1 MAYLFIDVQHGLS
14 NRLRAMA
21 SAAVIAR
28 ASGRELVVVWRPDH
42 HCEARIGDLLDYDG
56 LVIEDSDPDILSRGA
71 ARVYNY
77 MEIEEGA
84 QFRAPVDPS
93 DIAGDVYIRSAYTLE
108 SPLRNDRDEAAFLRA
123 LRPCAAVLELVYG
136 VARPSDV
143 ALHVRM
149 ATGPAF
155 DHLSYE
161 SPANWPPERHQELIE
176 WRQKSDISR
185 FVARL
190 DRLLEERPVDSL
202 FVAADLPATYAAL
215 IERYGDRVRHL
226 PRTLYDRS
234 ARQLQYGLADVIL
247 LSAAPLFLASNWSS
261 FSDLAQRL
269 ARPGRRVERSG
280 LDF

>member
-56 LVIEDSDPDILSRGA
+56 LVIEDGDINALRDGSA
-71 ARVYNY
+71 EIFNY
-77 MEIEEGA
+77 MEIEDGSRHLAPINPLETAGDIYVRSA
-84 QFRAPVDPS
+84 YSLVSPLLVDRDEVQFLRRLRPCDAVLDLVNRVPHPS
-93 DIAGDVYIRSAYTLE
+93 DIAV
-108 SPLRNDRDEAAFLRA
+108 
-123 LRPCAAVLELVYG
+123 
-136 VARPSDV
+136 
-143 ALHVRM
+143 HVRM

-161 SPANWPPERHQELIE
+161 SPENWPAERHQELIA
-176 WRQKSDISR
+176 WRKKSDVSR

-190 DRLLEERPVDSL
+190 DTLFDSL
-202 FVAADLPATYAAL
+202 DVNSVFVAADLPATYAAM

-226 PRTLYDRS
+226 PRDLFDRS
-234 ARQLQYGLADVIL
+234 ARQLQYALADVIL
-247 LSAAPLFLASNWSS
+247 LSAAPHFLASHWSS

-269 ARPGRRVERSG
+269 ARPGRRIEKSG
-280 LDF
+280 HDF